1 MPRWRSARWNNPGVV
16 EAPELLNAMPA
27 GKDPWINRVPLARAC
42 DSRDGE
48 NPRIHSELEPAPLS
62 PELLQL
68 LNFCALKPHNL
79 RTSNI
84 GIREERFN
92 DRFIGHRVEV
102 QDGEYFSAAMV
113 SAQRHVRN
121 IYRVRSENGADLA
134 DNSRDVMILQQKED
148 PNRSGL
154 DMAAVDPNNSGR
166 RPDKGSG
173 HRDRFSMA
181 DRLKFDQI
189 REFAGGTIFG
199 FDGLQSQGLRE

>member
-1 MPRWRSARWNNPGVV
+1 GLT
-16 EAPELLNAMPA
+16 LLNFSAPPPD
-27 GKDPWINRVPLARAC
+27 GQLLLKSSRAYPF
-42 DSRDGE
+42 G
-48 NPRIHSELEPAPLS
+48 A

-68 LNFCALKPHNL
+68 LPLKPHNL

-84 GIREERFN
+84 GICEERFN

-121 IYRVRSENGADLA
+121 IHRVRTENGADLA
-134 DNSRDVMILQQKED
+134 DNSRDVMILQQEED
-148 PNRSGL
+148 PDRSGF

-166 RPDKGSG
+166 CPDKGSG
-173 HRDRFSMA
+173 HRDGFSMA

-189 REFAGGTIFG
+189 REFAGGTVFG
-199 FDGLQSQGLRE
+199 FDGL

>member
-1 MPRWRSARWNNPGVV
+1 VAGV
-16 EAPELLNAMPA
+16 A
-27 GKDPWINRVPLARAC
+27 GVAGVALASLRLKASEVKPP
-42 DSRDGE
+42 SRDFSMQME
-48 NPRIHSELEPAPLS
+48 FPHSAT

-121 IYRVRSENGADLA
+121 IYRVRSENGA
-134 DNSRDVMILQQKED
+134 
-148 PNRSGL
+148 
-154 DMAAVDPNNSGR
+154 
-166 RPDKGSG
+166 
-173 HRDRFSMA
+173 
-181 DRLKFDQI
+181 
-189 REFAGGTIFG
+189 
-199 FDGLQSQGLRE
+199 